1 MALKLEWLRRRL
13 DLDDAG
19 LRKVV
24 LGRPQLLGLS
34 VEDNVAPKL
43 DWLQTRFDLD
53 DVQLRK
59 MVLTRP
65 QLLGLSIEDN
75 LAPTL
80 EWLQTRLDLDES
92 GLRKM
97 VLAVPSLLG
106 YSVEDNMALKL
117 EWLRRRL
124 DLDDAGLR
132 KVVLGR
138 PQLLGLS
145 VEDNVAPKLDWLQT
159 RFDLDDVQLR
169 KMVLTLPSLFN
180 YSVEANLEPKLHWL
194 QTRLDL
200 DGEQLRKVAGC
211 VSVLS
216 TSIDILES
224 KLEWLQTRLDLDD
237 AGLRKVVVAFPPL
250 LGLSVENNMEPKLC
264 FFEEELGLSPSEVR
278 ASIVSAPSRLGRS
291 LKTRYRPRLEVC
303 RAAGVDASLVLS
315 YATIVDEKFCKRARI
330 PLEALR
336 AAQEK
341 RPPGYRRPL
350 CSKEADITVAVAPC
364 APAAFLVP
372 PRPRRR
378 AAAPPRRALKGDS
391 TITVLHQFE
400 SVVLDPALAAD
411 GNFWIYALVVVEQG
425 GFPLNVLGDPEA
437 SATDLLM
444 GGGAD
449 ETDAYDYEGVVFEAT
464 PVDAPPGKAA
474 ALVVADAT
482 FTAMPEAAWRRF
494 RTVIAVGGDT
504 DYGDEDAGLIAVS
517 SMGELRA
524 LTICSY
530 ASLNKR
536 A

>member
-1 MALKLEWLRRRL
+1 MMLLLVAGAAALVGPGARPPCAVVCRGAAYDYCVQALGCTAAEATKAEGRLFPHMAERMTRAQAEERCGWLRSRLDLSDAELKKVMMRLPQVLGLSVEATLEPKLDWLQDRLDLDAAQLKKMVLRLPAVLSYSVEDNFSPRLDWLQMRL

-19 LRKVV
+19 LRMMV
-24 LGRPQLLGLS
+24 LGKPAVLGYS
-34 VEDNVAPKL
+34 IEDNMEPKL
-43 DWLQTRFDLD
+43 DWLQL
-53 DVQLRK
+53 
-59 MVLTRP
+59 
-65 QLLGLSIEDN
+65 
-75 LAPTL
+75 
-80 EWLQTRLDLDES
+80 RLDLNET
-92 GLRKM
+92 
-97 VLAVPSLLG
+97 
-106 YSVEDNMALKL
+106 ELK
-117 EWLRRRL
+117 
-124 DLDDAGLR
+124 
-132 KVVLGR
+132 KVIV
-138 PQLLGLS
+138 
-145 VEDNVAPKLDWLQT
+145 T
-159 RFDLDDVQLR
+159 F
-169 KMVLTLPSLFN
+169 PSLFSI
-180 YSVEANLEPKLHWL
+180 SVE
-194 QTRLDL
+194 
-200 DGEQLRKVAGC
+200 G
-211 VSVLS
+211 
-216 TSIDILES
+216 
-224 KLEWLQTRLDLDD
+224 
-237 AGLRKVVVAFPPL
+237 
-250 LGLSVENNMEPKLC
+250 NMEPKLG
-264 FFEEELGLSPSEVR
+264 FFEQELGLSPSEVR
-278 ASIVSAPSRLGRS
+278 ASIVSAPARLGYS

-303 RAAGVDASLVLS
+303 RAAGVDASLVLC
-315 YATIVDEKFCKRARI
+315 YATNVDERFCKRVGV

-364 APAAFLVP
+364 APAVFLVP

-474 ALVVADAT
+474 AFVVADAT
-482 FTAMPEAAWRRF
+482 FAAMPEAAWRRF
-494 RTVIAVGGDT
+494 GTVIAVGGDT